1 MEIKLL
7 KYVIG
12 ILIGFYLVY
21 KFPIEKDVEN
31 AMRGADEVFSAIM
44 DSVDDGIGR
53 QDNSLSE

>member
-1 MEIKLL
+1 ML

-31 AMRGADEVFSAIM
+31 AMRGADEVFGAIM
-44 DSVDDGIGR
+44 DSVDDGIG
-53 QDNSLSE
+53 QQNNSLSE

>member
-1 MEIKLL
+1 MSYVLL
-7 KYVIG
+7 LECMVF
-12 ILIGFYLVY
+12 LQML
-21 KFPIEKDVEN
+21 IEKDVEN

>member
-1 MEIKLL
+1 ML
-7 KYVIG
+7 KYARG

-21 KFPIEKDVEN
+21 KCPIEKDVEN

>member
-1 MEIKLL
+1 MMKL
-7 KYVIG
+7 ICG

-53 QDNSLSE
+53 QDNSLSK

>member
-1 MEIKLL
+1 ML

-12 ILIGFYLVY
+12 ILIGFYLGY

>member
-1 MEIKLL
+1 ML

-12 ILIGFYLVY
+12 ILIGFYLFY

>member
-1 MEIKLL
+1 ML

-21 KFPIEKDVEN
+21 KFPIEKDVESE
-31 AMRGADEVFSAIM
+31 MRGADEVFSAIM

>member
-1 MEIKLL
+1 MKLFC
-7 KYVIG
+7 G

-31 AMRGADEVFSAIM
+31 AMRGADVFGAIM

>member
-1 MEIKLL
+1 ML
-7 KYVIG
+7 KYAIG

-21 KFPIEKDVEN
+21 KVPIEKDVEN

-53 QDNSLSE
+53 QNNSLSE